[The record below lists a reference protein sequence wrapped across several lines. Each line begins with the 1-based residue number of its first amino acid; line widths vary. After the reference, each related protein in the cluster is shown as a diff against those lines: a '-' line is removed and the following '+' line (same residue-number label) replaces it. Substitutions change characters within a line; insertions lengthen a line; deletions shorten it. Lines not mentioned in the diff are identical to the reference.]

1 MARTAASGRHADG
14 TSRCIAK
21 SQISDAIIG
30 PKGLGGGSSGPGDRF
45 LTGSGEPQRHI
56 LGPSEPTGTA
66 WNTKHSYGK
75 RGLRRA
81 PAERAIA
88 SKFEECRSEEHTSE
102 LQSLMRTSYAVFC
115 L

>member
-81 PAERAIA
+81 PA
-88 SKFEECRSEEHTSE
+88 RSDEHTSE
-102 LQSLMRTSYAVFC
+102 LQSIMRSSYAGFC

>member
-1 MARTAASGRHADG
+1 MGGTAAAVSHAYG
-14 TSRCIAK
+14 TSRGIAK
-21 SQISDAIIG
+21 CKISDASIG
-30 PKGLGGGSSGPGDRF
+30 PKGLGGGLSGPGDRC

-88 SKFEECRSEEHTSE
+88 SKFEECDQC
-102 LQSLMRTSYAVFC
+102 LAVHQFPMTG
-115 L
+115 